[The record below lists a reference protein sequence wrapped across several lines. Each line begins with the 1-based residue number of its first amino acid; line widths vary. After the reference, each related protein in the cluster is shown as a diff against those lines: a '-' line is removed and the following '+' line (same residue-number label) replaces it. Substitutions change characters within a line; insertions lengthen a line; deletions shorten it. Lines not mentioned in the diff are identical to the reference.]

1 MESGIDIAMYPPK
14 DIAYQHTVFCQTCLP
29 YRNPGDE
36 VRVWERRQGQV
47 LLRVEAGAALNPGT
61 NEFIELGLPFGP
73 KSRLILS
80 HLNSEA
86 IKTGSPVIEVEK
98 HFTGFVKRLID
109 PLKSGRSSP
118 NGREINLFKTQLSAL
133 AASSIRLGIKQDQ
146 RAVTIKSEIVQAFDL
161 WFSKGDNQRILWPS
175 ILRLSDEYFN
185 SLVIHAVPLDE
196 RALTALAHSAMAL
209 DIYTWLA
216 QRLHRVPANHPHIDV
231 VKLGFGTAFV
241 TPNLKEKLSV
251 YREYDMPVYFGG
263 TLFEAF
269 LIRNQ
274 FEDYIAVCKEFGV
287 SYMEVSDGSIT
298 IPHAEKCGY
307 IEKLSKHG
315 VVLSEVGSKDAAHII
330 PPYKW
335 IELMS
340 AELSAG
346 AAYVIAEAREAGNVG
361 IYRGS
366 GEVREGLVQ
375 EILTQIPAEKILW
388 EAPQKAQQ
396 LYFLELI
403 GCNVNLGNIAPS
415 EIIALEAMRIGLR
428 GDTFELYL
436 DKK

>member
-1 MESGIDIAMYPPK
+1 MNFNLTQIPERTIKPRASGITMVMDKGLSTQEA
-14 DIAYQHTVFCQTCLP
+14 
-29 YRNPGDE
+29 RNLMSVG
-36 VRVWERRQGQV
+36 
-47 LLRVEAGAALNPGT
+47 
-61 NEFIELGLPFGP
+61 
-73 KSRLILS
+73 
-80 HLNSEA
+80 
-86 IKTGSPVIEVEK
+86 
-98 HFTGFVKRLID
+98 
-109 PLKSGRSSP
+109 
-118 NGREINLFKTQLSAL
+118 
-133 AASSIRLGIKQDQ
+133 
-146 RAVTIKSEIVQAFDL
+146 
-161 WFSKGDNQRILWPS
+161 
-175 ILRLSDEYFN
+175 
-185 SLVIHAVPLDE
+185 
-196 RALTALAHSAMAL
+196 
-209 DIYTWLA
+209 
-216 QRLHRVPANHPHIDV
+216 HPHIDV

-241 TPNLKEKLSV
+241 TPNLKEKLAV

-375 EILTQIPAEKILW
+375 EILTKIPAEKILW